1 MATRKA
7 QTPEMGSGG
16 HSTSPLSGAWSGQH
30 DPSQL
35 PKTRQGA
42 LQPTFPPSGE
52 TLGLELS

>member
-7 QTPEMGSGG
+7 QTPETGSGG
-16 HSTSPLSGAWSGQH
+16 HSTSRLSGTWSSQH

-42 LQPTFPPSGE
+42 LQPTFPPNGG